1 MKKEKISLT
10 SIKILKTVFD
20 LNNINRYPTSIAV
33 NYILNGEINEET
45 ILLKDLVTFSSLLSL
60 KGRKFTTYIT
70 QLVRHGYLKYFYV
83 EGSFQKYLEITP
95 SGKALLMNEES
106 KRKIVYKKLRP
117 KKELEIYIKNK

>member
-83 EGSFQKYLEITP
+83 EGSFQKIFRNYTFRQ
-95 SGKALLMNEES
+95 SSFNE
-106 KRKIVYKKLRP
+106 
-117 KKELEIYIKNK
+117 

>member
-20 LNNINRYPTSIAV
+20 LKIITRYPSSIAV
-33 NYILNGEINEET
+33 NYILIGEINDEKV
-45 ILLKDLVTFSSLLSL
+45 LLKYFVTFSSLFSL
-60 KGRKFTTYIT
+60 KRTKFTTYIT